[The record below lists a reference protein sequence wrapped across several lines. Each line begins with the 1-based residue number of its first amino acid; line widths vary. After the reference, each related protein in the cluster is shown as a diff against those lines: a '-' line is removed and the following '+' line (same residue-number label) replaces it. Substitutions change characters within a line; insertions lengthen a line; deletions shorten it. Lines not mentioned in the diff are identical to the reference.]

1 MMMSHAMRSFLKV
14 LMKNSLAIISTIV
27 FALLLLSA
35 TTAMA
40 APSDQSDVRA
50 AVQHIFDE
58 LKNGHYEAL
67 YDSLPAS
74 ARTRISRE
82 RLVQGLQKSQNAFQ
96 LQRIEIG
103 SVSVSGNLAVVD
115 TTMFA
120 HIAKPFDGDGK
131 LVVQQYL
138 IREDGKWK
146 VATGDTETINRFLKS
161 NPGFARRFPIKK
173 PRALI
178 NQNGKWIE
186 IPLGQRRSKQ

>member
-1 MMMSHAMRSFLKV
+1 MMSQLLKSFLKV
-14 LMKNSLAIISTIV
+14 LMKNSLPIISTIV
-27 FALLLLSA
+27 FGLLLSA
-35 TTAMA
+35 ITALA

-82 RLVQGLQKSQNAFQ
+82 RLVQGLQRSQNAFQ

-103 SVSVSGNLAVVD
+103 SVSVSGNLAEVD
-115 TTMFA
+115 TTMYA

-146 VATGDTETINRFLKS
+146 VATGDNETISRFLKS

-186 IPLGQRRSKQ
+186 IPLSQRRT

>member
-1 MMMSHAMRSFLKV
+1 MRSFLKV
-14 LMKNSLAIISTIV
+14 LMKNSLPIILILALV
-27 FALLLLSA
+27 FLLSITAARA
-35 TTAMA
+35 T
-40 APSDQSDVRA
+40 PSDQSDVRA
-50 AVQHIFDE
+50 AVQHIFDQ
-58 LKNGHYEAL
+58 LKNGQYEAL
-67 YDSLPAS
+67 YDALPNS
-74 ARTRISRE
+74 ARTRLSRE
-82 RLVQGLQKSQNAFQ
+82 RLVQGLQRSQSAFQ

-120 HIAKPFDGDGK
+120 HISKPLDGDGK

-146 VATGDTETINRFLKS
+146 VATGDNETINRFLNS

-173 PRALI
+173 PRAFI

-186 IPLGQRRSKQ
+186 IPLGQRR

>member
-1 MMMSHAMRSFLKV
+1 MMSHPMKSFPTIRT
-14 LMKNSLAIISTIV
+14 KNSLPIILILVLV
-27 FALLLLSA
+27 FLLATHAAL
-35 TTAMA
+35 A

-50 AVQHIFDE
+50 AVQHIFDQ
-58 LKNGHYEAL
+58 LKNGQYEAL
-67 YDSLPAS
+67 YDALPAS

-82 RLVQGLQKSQNAFQ
+82 RLVQGLQRSQNAFQ

-146 VATGDTETINRFLKS
+146 VATGDTETINRFLKN

-173 PRALI
+173 PQAFVY
-178 NQNGKWIE
+178 QNNKWVP
-186 IPLGQRRSKQ
+186 IPLGPKRG

>member
-1 MMMSHAMRSFLKV
+1 MTNFQRV
-14 LMKNSLAIISTIV
+14 PMKNNLPIILILVLVFLLAPAA
-27 FALLLLSA
+27 AL
-35 TTAMA
+35 A
-40 APSDQSDVRA
+40 APSDQSEVRA
-50 AVQHIFDE
+50 AVQHIFDQ
-58 LKNGHYEAL
+58 LKNRQYEAL
-67 YDSLPAS
+67 YDALPAS

-82 RLVQGLQKSQNAFQ
+82 RLVQGLQRSQNAFQ

-120 HIAKPFDGDGK
+120 HITKPLDADGK

-146 VATGDTETINRFLKS
+146 VATGDTETVNRFLKS
-161 NPGFARRFPIKK
+161 NPSFARRFPIKK
-173 PRALI
+173 PRALV

-186 IPLGQRRSKQ
+186 IPLGQKRS

>member
-1 MMMSHAMRSFLKV
+1 MRSFPKV
-14 LMKNSLAIISTIV
+14 PMKNSLPIISILV
-27 FALLLLSA
+27 LALLLTT
-35 TTAMA
+35 TTALA
-40 APSDQSDVRA
+40 APSDQSEVRA
-50 AVQHIFDE
+50 AVQHIFDQ
-58 LKNGHYEAL
+58 LKSGRYEAL
-67 YDSLPAS
+67 YDALPAS

-82 RLVQGLQKSQNAFQ
+82 RLVTGLQRTRDFYQ

-103 SVSVSGNLAVVD
+103 TVSVSGNLAVVD

-146 VATGDTETINRFLKS
+146 VATGDNETINRFLKS
-161 NPGFARRFPIKK
+161 NPAFARRFPIKK

-186 IPLGQRRSKQ
+186 IPLGQRRS

>member
-1 MMMSHAMRSFLKV
+1 MMSHPMKSLSTIR
-14 LMKNSLAIISTIV
+14 MKNSLPVISILVLV
-27 FALLLLSA
+27 FLLATNAAL
-35 TTAMA
+35 A

-50 AVQHIFDE
+50 AVQHIFDQ
-58 LKNGHYEAL
+58 LKNGQYEAL
-67 YDSLPAS
+67 YDALPAS

-82 RLVQGLQKSQNAFQ
+82 RLVQCLQRSQNAFQ

-146 VATGDTETINRFLKS
+146 VATGDNETINRFLKS

-186 IPLGQRRSKQ
+186 IPLGQRRS

>member
-1 MMMSHAMRSFLKV
+1 MRNFLKV
-14 LMKNSLAIISTIV
+14 LMKNSLPIISTIV
-27 FALLLLSA
+27 FALLLSSPAAL
-35 TTAMA
+35 A

-50 AVQHIFDE
+50 AVQRIFDE

-74 ARTRISRE
+74 SRTRISRE
-82 RLVQGLQKSQNAFQ
+82 RLVQGLQRSQNAFQ

-186 IPLGQRRSKQ
+186 IPLGQRRS

>member
-82 RLVQGLQKSQNAFQ
+82 RLVQGLQRSQNAFQ

-186 IPLGQRRSKQ
+186 IPLGQRRS